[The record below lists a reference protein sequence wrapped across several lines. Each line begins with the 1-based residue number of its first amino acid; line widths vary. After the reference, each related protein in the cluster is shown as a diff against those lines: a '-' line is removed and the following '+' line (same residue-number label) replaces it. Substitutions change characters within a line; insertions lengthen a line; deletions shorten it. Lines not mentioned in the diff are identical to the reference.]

1 MKENVFITI
10 MLLTCFKLFYI
21 KDNSVENSVDFTKY
35 KHNGVPPSPTPP
47 ISLSICDIIYT
58 CYYEL

>member
-1 MKENVFITI
+1 

-35 KHNGVPPSPTPP
+35 KHNGAPPPQ
-47 ISLSICDIIYT
+47 ISLSICDNIYT